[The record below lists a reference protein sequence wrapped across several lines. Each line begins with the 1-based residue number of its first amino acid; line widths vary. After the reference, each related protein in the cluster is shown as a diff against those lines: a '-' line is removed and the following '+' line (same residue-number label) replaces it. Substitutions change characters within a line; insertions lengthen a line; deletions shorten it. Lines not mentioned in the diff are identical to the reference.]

1 MGEALLHLHLQS
13 QELARDERGYAV
25 WRTIT
30 ASRAVPAV
38 NTAIVICDVWDNHWS
53 RSAAERTAEL
63 ASRVNAVIQ
72 AARERGARIIHAP
85 SETMDFYAD
94 SPARRRMR
102 ELPAVDV
109 PPPREQPE
117 PPLPVDASDGGSET
131 GEIET
136 DTGWTRQH
144 PDIAIDEERDGISD
158 DGAEIYRFIQ
168 HAAIQQVL
176 IVGVHT
182 NMCIL
187 HRSFAIEALVRRGIP
202 VALVR
207 DLTDAL
213 YNPAKPPYVSH
224 DEGTRL
230 VVEYIEK
237 FWCPTVQSGDLTRV
251 SGQSREE

>member
-1 MGEALLHLHLQS
+1 MGEPLLQLHLRR

-30 ASRAVPAV
+30 ASRAVPPAK
-38 NTAIVICDVWDNHWS
+38 TAIVICDVWDTHWS
-53 RSAAERTAEL
+53 RSAAERTVEL

-72 AARERGARIIHAP
+72 AARERRVRIVHAP

-102 ELPAVDV
+102 ELPVVDV

-131 GEIET
+131 GEIPT
-136 DTGWTRQH
+136 HTSWTRQH
-144 PDIAIDEERDGISD
+144 PAIAIDEERDGISD
-158 DGAEIYRFIQ
+158 DGAELYRFIQ
-168 HAAIQQVL
+168 HVGIQQVL
-176 IVGVHT
+176 ILGVHT

-187 HRSFAIEALVRRGIP
+187 HRSFAIEALVRRDIP

-207 DLTDAL
+207 DLTDAM

-224 DEGTRL
+224 DDGTRL

-237 FWCPTVQSGDLTRV
+237 FWCPTIVSEDLTGE
-251 SGQSREE
+251 SPP